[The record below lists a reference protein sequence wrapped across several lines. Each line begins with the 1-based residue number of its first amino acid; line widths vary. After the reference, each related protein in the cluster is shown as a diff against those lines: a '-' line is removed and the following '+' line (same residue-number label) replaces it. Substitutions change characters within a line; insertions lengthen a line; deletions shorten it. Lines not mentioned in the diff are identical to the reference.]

1 MLRWVKAR
9 RRQLSSRF
17 MVIWHSALSWMHWFL
32 TPRKR
37 EQHLEKLIKDHG
49 RLMEQHQ
56 AQLLLLEEILI
67 HQLTKQD
74 LLEACRPAAAAL
86 LRQDNLATQRQAE
99 TKSLL
104 LEVLNS
110 LQPEVSDQIFQ
121 RIGQHPQTNSFHSSV
136 S

>member
-1 MLRWVKAR
+1 VFQWAR
-9 RRQLSSRF
+9 TIGRRSSSRF
-17 MVIWHSALSWMHWFL
+17 MVIWRSVLSWMHWYL

-37 EQHLEKLIKDHG
+37 ARHLEKLLSDQH

-74 LLEACRPAAAAL
+74 LLEALRPAAAAL
-86 LRQDNLATQRQAE
+86 LRQDSLASQRQEE
-99 TKSLL
+99 TKELL

-110 LQPEVSDQIFQ
+110 LQPEVEDQIFQ
-121 RIGQHPQTNSFHSSV
+121 RIGPPPPTSSFPASV